1 MKFDVYATGNELN
14 TSWCYMGDFSNA
26 SAAISRARELVLQ
39 GYKVEI
45 ASPEDAV
52 VREPD

>member
-14 TSWCYMGDFSNA
+14 TSWCYMGSGSA
-26 SAAISRARELVLQ
+26 SAAIAMARKLHEA

-45 ASPEDAV
+45 ASPEDTV